1 MAHRPPIPGRQLL
14 ALEEVKRV
22 GAPRI
27 VDAARLGRALQRG
40 QHVVGPIDRIVQF
53 RPVSADRSS
62 ARAAEEHPAGPRTP
76 RPHVGRRG
84 APADHRSARHRRSD
98 RASAAASRT
107 PTTSRRPACGG
118 SSNRRRAT
126 ASAAAV
132 VDEPEPDDGGQCAA
146 LPGPAP
152 PVATVDDRNA
162 ILTPDDCR
170 IELVE
175 VARRQ
180 PGRHHPLA
188 DRLEVRIAGRVADV
202 GQRHEYPVRAPPLR
216 VRPTPDR
223 ACPSSNRRTLGED
236 RLARW
241 SLRIARESRSSSSGV
256 ARTFQRIDDSSLT
269 SRRQDGRAREAARQ
283 GPTMTRRRRARAAAR
298 CIAISREQPAAPTFP
313 SAVAEQ

>member
-1 MAHRPPIPGRQLL
+1 VQDAQHVRGDPFVHPLPFRFAPPRPAPEPGPSDTTSSRPCPSPTPRAYGASAAHPRSAVACARGGQARRRTTDRRCGPPRPGPS
-14 ALEEVKRV
+14 
-22 GAPRI
+22 
-27 VDAARLGRALQRG
+27 ARPTCRRANRPDRAISPSQRGPVVRSCGGRA
-40 QHVVGPIDRIVQF
+40 
-53 RPVSADRSS
+53 
-62 ARAAEEHPAGPRTP
+62 PAGPRTP

-241 SLRIARESRSSSSGV
+241 SLRIARESRSSSRGW
-256 ARTFQRIDDSSLT
+256 R
-269 SRRQDGRAREAARQ
+269 
-283 GPTMTRRRRARAAAR
+283 GPTCESTARR
-298 CIAISREQPAAPTFP
+298 
-313 SAVAEQ
+313 